1 MSIWGKIIG
10 GAAGLALGGP
20 LGALVGLAVGA
31 AVDAGI
37 DRTPATARSARH
49 TREVTFTIGVIALA
63 AKMAKADGMVT
74 RAEVDAF
81 KKVFKVPPAE
91 MRNVG
96 RVYDLARQHTAG
108 FEAYARQIADL
119 MQGNR
124 PVLTD
129 LLEALF
135 FIAKADGE
143 VHAAE
148 LAFIRSVADIFGF
161 SPDEIET
168 MIHRH
173 LGPDPESP
181 YTILGVTP
189 MTDDATVK
197 ARYRQLVLETH
208 PDRLMAEGVPA
219 DLIAVATRRAAEI
232 NAAYDEIMAARRKVR
247 ERGVV

>member
-1 MSIWGKIIG
+1 MKV
-10 GAAGLALGGP
+10 
-20 LGALVGLAVGA
+20 VG
-31 AVDAGI
+31 VDAI
-37 DRTPATARSARH
+37 PYRIPYVKPLRFAS
-49 TREVTFTIGVIALA
+49 
-63 AKMAKADGMVT
+63 
-74 RAEVDAF
+74 
-81 KKVFKVPPAE
+81 
-91 MRNVG
+91 
-96 RVYDLARQHTAG
+96 
-108 FEAYARQIADL
+108 
-119 MQGNR
+119 
-124 PVLTD
+124 
-129 LLEALF
+129 
-135 FIAKADGE
+135 GE

-148 LAFIRSVADIFGF
+148 LAFIRTVADIFGF

-232 NAAYDEIMAARRKVR
+232 NEIGRAHV
-247 ERGVV
+247 